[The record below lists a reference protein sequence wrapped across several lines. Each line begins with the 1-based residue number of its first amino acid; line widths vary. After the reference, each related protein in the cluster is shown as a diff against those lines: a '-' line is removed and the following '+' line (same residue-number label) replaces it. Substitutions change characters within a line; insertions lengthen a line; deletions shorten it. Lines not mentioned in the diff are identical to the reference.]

1 MTTTIIILLSSAV
14 VLLVLLIAVLVWRN
28 IRQSDELRQKN
39 DVIVREV
46 RRRAVRDLSP
56 WQRALM
62 PRPRGVAEF
71 TKTVAEFTKSSLAG
85 KKSLQVSKIF
95 IIFATILLH
104 TNDINTI

>member
-46 RRRAVRDLSP
+46 RRNQALIHHSP
-56 WQRALM
+56 QQY
-62 PRPRGVAEF
+62 
-71 TKTVAEFTKSSLAG
+71 
-85 KKSLQVSKIF
+85 QVS
-95 IIFATILLH
+95 
-104 TNDINTI
+104 